1 MSILSKQG
9 VKEEMKFKCHTCG
22 DTITGKEVLDG
33 TYLYIVK
40 ANKEKPENSSFR
52 CECCQ
57 DDFEDQEN

>member
-1 MSILSKQG
+1 
-9 VKEEMKFKCHTCG
+9 MKFKCHTCG
-22 DTITGKEVLDG
+22 DTVTGKEVLDG